1 MSTIY
6 KTLATKKATHLNINS
21 YLSKSGP
28 NAEYQLPAMLEQAL
42 TETPQQRQREQWL
55 ADNQAAIAA
64 YNERVERDGVFSDG
78 LRAF

>member
-1 MSTIY
+1 MSPINDA
-6 KTLATKKATHLNINS
+6 LAPKKSTNLSINS
-21 YLSKSGP
+21 DLSKSGP
-28 NAEYQLPAMLEQAL
+28 NAEYQLPAMLAQAL
-42 TETPQQRQREQWL
+42 AETLQQRQREQWL

>member
-1 MSTIY
+1 MSPIY
-6 KTLATKKATHLNINS
+6 DALAPKKSTNLSINS
-21 YLSKSGP
+21 DLSKSGP
-28 NAEYQLPAMLEQAL
+28 NAEYQLPAMLAQAL
-42 TETPQQRQREQWL
+42 AETLQQRQREQWL